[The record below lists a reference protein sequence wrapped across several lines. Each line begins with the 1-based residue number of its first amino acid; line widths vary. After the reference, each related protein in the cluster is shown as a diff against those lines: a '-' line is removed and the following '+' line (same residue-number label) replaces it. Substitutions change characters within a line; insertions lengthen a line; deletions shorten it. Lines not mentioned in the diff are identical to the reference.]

1 MRKFICSTFIIIAV
15 LSLLAMPAM
24 ATSIVFSGNVGGL
37 PEDVLFNYTFSVNN
51 LVLDLTNNIVGPND
65 ILRNLSAVDF
75 TITGGLTGS
84 LTSVS
89 GSLIDIAS
97 DGSFVPMAGVPDWF
111 QVAPGSFYTTGLGSS
126 GPDHTLI
133 GLPCAPSGTFDCS
146 NPSIRGNNPHNPFAS
161 GTLVLVYSVPGVT
174 ADTELTSLTGY
185 FGTAPVSADVPLGGV
200 PEPATLVLIG
210 FGLLGLGTFRKLKPR
225 RQ

>member
-1 MRKFICSTFIIIAV
+1 MRKLTFSTFIMVAA
-15 LSLLAMPAM
+15 LLLLATPAM
-24 ATSIVFSGNVGGL
+24 ATLIVFSGNVGGS
-37 PEDVLFNYTFSVNN
+37 PENVLFNYTFSADS
-51 LVLDLTNNIVGPND
+51 LVFDLTNNIVGPND
-65 ILRNLSAVDF
+65 ISRNLAAIDF

-89 GSLIDIAS
+89 GPLIDVAS
-97 DGSFVPMAGVPDWF
+97 NGSFISMTGVPDWF

-133 GLPCAPSGTFDCS
+133 GLPCISGTYDCS
-146 NPSIRGNNPHNPFAS
+146 NSSIRGNNPHNPFAS
-161 GTLVLVYSVPGVT
+161 GTLVLVFSVPGAT

-185 FGTAPVSADVPLGGV
+185 FGTAPVSAEIPLSGV
-200 PEPATLVLIG
+200 PEPAVLG
-210 FGLLGLGTFRKLKPR
+210 LTGLGLLGLGAFRKLKPR